1 MSSNNHTNLV
11 DAEKVFE
18 ISEINRIVKNIL
30 LSHLEKV
37 WIGGEV
43 SNFVE
48 ASSGHW
54 YFSLKDSSAQIRCT
68 MFKGYNHLSSITPK
82 NGDQIEAFGA
92 ISLYEARGDY
102 QINIEQVREKG
113 TGNLFEKFLQLK
125 DKLEKLGLFNE
136 ENKLPIP
143 AYPKNIGIIT
153 SASGAALR
161 DVLSVLNKQQNYNQ
175 IVIYPSA
182 VQGKEA
188 ADEISSAISIANAQK
203 MVDVLILCRGGGSIE
218 DLWSFNEEKV
228 VHAIA
233 QSSLP
238 IISGVGHETDFT
250 LTDFVADM
258 RAPTPTAAAS
268 VIHEKLNK
276 LDEYFEYYLSN
287 LQKNIS
293 NLLKNKNQELDFLEK
308 RMVSPK
314 DKLKRSQEFID
325 SLRKQFTTILKNQFF
340 NAEKEI
346 DILRKR
352 LLAPQEKIK
361 RAEDK
366 IKNAKKDLYFTALR
380 SINEQQSKINFI
392 DEKLNILN
400 PKNILAKGYSIVY
413 NGTDVV
419 KDSDKV
425 DLNDTL
431 DIQLH
436 SGTLLVQ
443 VKNNKKH

>member
-11 DAEKVFE
+11 DAEKVFA

-68 MFKGYNHLSSITPK
+68 MFKGYNTFSSISPK

-92 ISLYEARGDY
+92 VSLYEARGDY
-102 QINIEQVREKG
+102 QINIEQIREKG

-125 DKLEKLGLFNE
+125 DKLEKLGLFDE
-136 ENKLPIP
+136 ENKLKIP
-143 AYPKNIGIIT
+143 TFPKNIGIIT

-161 DVLSVLNKQQNYNQ
+161 DVLSILNKEQNYNQ
-175 IVIYPSA
+175 IIIYPSS

-188 ADEISSAISIANAQK
+188 ADEICSAINKANAHQI
-203 MVDVLILCRGGGSIE
+203 VDVLILCRGGGSIE

-228 VHAIA
+228 VQAIA
-233 QSSLP
+233 QSRLP

-268 VIHEKLNK
+268 VIQDRLSK
-276 LDEYFEYYLSN
+276 LDEFFEHYLST
-287 LQKNIS
+287 LQKNIT
-293 NLLKNKNQELDFLEK
+293 NLLKNKNQELDYLEK
-308 RMVSPK
+308 RIVSPK

-325 SLRKQFTTILKNQFF
+325 SLKKQFITLLRKEFLA
-340 NAEKEI
+340 AEKEI
-346 DILRKR
+346 NSLHKR

-361 RAEDK
+361 QAEEK
-366 IKNAKKDLYFTALR
+366 IKNYKKALLSNVFR
-380 SINEQQSKINFI
+380 IIKEHQSKINFI

-413 NGTDVV
+413 NKTDVV
-419 KDSDKV
+419 KDSNKV
-425 DLNDTL
+425 NLNDTL

-436 SGTLLVQ
+436 SGALLVQ

>member
-11 DAEKVFE
+11 DAEKVFA

-68 MFKGYNHLSSITPK
+68 MFKGYNTFSSISPK

-92 ISLYEARGDY
+92 VSLYEARGDY
-102 QINIEQVREKG
+102 QINIEQIREKG

-125 DKLEKLGLFNE
+125 DKLEKLGLFDE
-136 ENKLPIP
+136 ENKLNIP
-143 AYPKNIGIIT
+143 TFPKNIGIIT

-161 DVLSVLNKQQNYNQ
+161 DVLSILNKEQNYNQ
-175 IVIYPSA
+175 IIIYPSS

-188 ADEISSAISIANAQK
+188 ADEICSAINKANAHQI
-203 MVDVLILCRGGGSIE
+203 VDVLILCRGGGSIE

-228 VHAIA
+228 VQAIA
-233 QSSLP
+233 QSRLP

-268 VIHEKLNK
+268 VIQDRLSK
-276 LDEYFEYYLSN
+276 LDEFFEHYLST
-287 LQKNIS
+287 LQKNIT
-293 NLLKNKNQELDFLEK
+293 NLLKNKNQELDYLEK
-308 RMVSPK
+308 RIVSPK

-325 SLRKQFTTILKNQFF
+325 SLKKQFITLIRKEFLA
-340 NAEKEI
+340 AEKEI
-346 DILRKR
+346 NSLHKR

-361 RAEDK
+361 QAEEK
-366 IKNAKKDLYFTALR
+366 IKNYKKALLSNVFR
-380 SINEQQSKINFI
+380 IIKEHQSKINFI

-413 NGTDVV
+413 NKTDVV
-419 KDSDKV
+419 KDSNKV
-425 DLNDTL
+425 NLNDTL

-436 SGTLLVQ
+436 SGALLVQ

>member
-11 DAEKVFE
+11 DAEKVFA

-68 MFKGYNHLSSITPK
+68 MFKGYNTFSSISPK

-92 ISLYEARGDY
+92 VSLYEARGDY
-102 QINIEQVREKG
+102 QINIEQIREKG

-125 DKLEKLGLFNE
+125 DKLEKLGLFDE
-136 ENKLPIP
+136 ENKLNIP
-143 AYPKNIGIIT
+143 TFPKNIGIIT

-161 DVLSVLNKQQNYNQ
+161 DVLSILNKEQNYNQ
-175 IVIYPSA
+175 IIIYPSS

-188 ADEISSAISIANAQK
+188 ADEICSAINKANAHQI
-203 MVDVLILCRGGGSIE
+203 VDVLILCRGGGSIE

-228 VHAIA
+228 VQAIA
-233 QSSLP
+233 QSRLP

-268 VIHEKLNK
+268 VIQDRLSK
-276 LDEYFEYYLSN
+276 LDEFFEHYLST
-287 LQKNIS
+287 LQKNIT
-293 NLLKNKNQELDFLEK
+293 NLLKNKNQELDYLEK
-308 RMVSPK
+308 RIVSPK

-325 SLRKQFTTILKNQFF
+325 SLKKQFITLLRKEFLA
-340 NAEKEI
+340 AEKEI
-346 DILRKR
+346 NSLHKR

-361 RAEDK
+361 QAEEK
-366 IKNAKKDLYFTALR
+366 IKNYKKALLSNVFR
-380 SINEQQSKINFI
+380 IIKEHQSKINFI

-413 NGTDVV
+413 NKTDVV
-419 KDSDKV
+419 KDSNKV
-425 DLNDTL
+425 NLNDTL

-436 SGTLLVQ
+436 SGALLVQ

>member
-1 MSSNNHTNLV
+1 VSSNNHTNLV
-11 DAEKVFE
+11 DAEKVFA

-68 MFKGYNHLSSITPK
+68 MFKGYNTFSSISPK

-92 ISLYEARGDY
+92 VSLYEARGDY
-102 QINIEQVREKG
+102 QINIEQIREKG
-113 TGNLFEKFLQLK
+113 TGHLFEKFLQLK
-125 DKLEKLGLFNE
+125 DKLEKLGLFDE
-136 ENKLPIP
+136 ENKLNIP
-143 AYPKNIGIIT
+143 TFPKNIGIIT

-161 DVLSVLNKQQNYNQ
+161 DVLSILNKEQNYNQ
-175 IVIYPSA
+175 IIIYPSS

-188 ADEISSAISIANAQK
+188 ADEICSAINKANAHQI
-203 MVDVLILCRGGGSIE
+203 VDVLILCRGGGSIE

-228 VHAIA
+228 VQAIA
-233 QSSLP
+233 QSRLP

-268 VIHEKLNK
+268 VIQDRLSK
-276 LDEYFEYYLSN
+276 LDEFFEHYLST
-287 LQKNIS
+287 LQKNIT
-293 NLLKNKNQELDFLEK
+293 NLLKNKNQELDYLEK
-308 RMVSPK
+308 RIVSPK

-325 SLRKQFTTILKNQFF
+325 SLKKQFITLLRKEFLA
-340 NAEKEI
+340 AEKEI
-346 DILRKR
+346 NSLHKR

-361 RAEDK
+361 QAEEK
-366 IKNAKKDLYFTALR
+366 IKNYKKALLSNVFR
-380 SINEQQSKINFI
+380 IIKEHQSKINFI

-413 NGTDVV
+413 NKTDVV
-419 KDSDKV
+419 KDSNKV
-425 DLNDTL
+425 NLNDTL

-436 SGTLLVQ
+436 SGALLVQ

>member
-11 DAEKVFE
+11 DAEKVFA

-68 MFKGYNHLSSITPK
+68 MFKGYNTFSSISPK

-92 ISLYEARGDY
+92 VSLYEARGDY
-102 QINIEQVREKG
+102 QINIEQIREKG

-125 DKLEKLGLFNE
+125 DKLEKLGLFDE
-136 ENKLPIP
+136 ENKLNIP
-143 AYPKNIGIIT
+143 TFPKNIGIIT

-161 DVLSVLNKQQNYNQ
+161 DVLSILNKEQNYNQ
-175 IVIYPSA
+175 IIIYPSS

-188 ADEISSAISIANAQK
+188 ADEICSAIDKANAHQI
-203 MVDVLILCRGGGSIE
+203 VDVLILCRGGGSIE

-228 VHAIA
+228 VQAIA
-233 QSSLP
+233 QSRLP

-268 VIHEKLNK
+268 VIQDRLSK
-276 LDEYFEYYLSN
+276 LDEFFEHYLST
-287 LQKNIS
+287 LQKNIT
-293 NLLKNKNQELDFLEK
+293 NLLKNKNQELDYLEK
-308 RMVSPK
+308 RIVSPK

-325 SLRKQFTTILKNQFF
+325 SLKKQFITLLRKEFLA
-340 NAEKEI
+340 AEKEI
-346 DILRKR
+346 NSLHKR

-361 RAEDK
+361 QAEEK
-366 IKNAKKDLYFTALR
+366 IKNYKKALLSNVFR
-380 SINEQQSKINFI
+380 IIKEHQSKINFI

-413 NGTDVV
+413 NKTDVV
-419 KDSDKV
+419 KDSNKV
-425 DLNDTL
+425 NLNDTL

-436 SGTLLVQ
+436 SGALLVQ

>member
-1 MSSNNHTNLV
+1 
-11 DAEKVFE
+11 
-18 ISEINRIVKNIL
+18 
-30 LSHLEKV
+30 
-37 WIGGEV
+37 
-43 SNFVE
+43 
-48 ASSGHW
+48 
-54 YFSLKDSSAQIRCT
+54 
-68 MFKGYNHLSSITPK
+68 
-82 NGDQIEAFGA
+82 
-92 ISLYEARGDY
+92 
-102 QINIEQVREKG
+102 
-113 TGNLFEKFLQLK
+113 
-125 DKLEKLGLFNE
+125 
-136 ENKLPIP
+136 
-143 AYPKNIGIIT
+143 
-153 SASGAALR
+153 
-161 DVLSVLNKQQNYNQ
+161 
-175 IVIYPSA
+175 
-182 VQGKEA
+182 
-188 ADEISSAISIANAQK
+188 

-233 QSSLP
+233 QSKLP

-268 VIHEKLNK
+268 VILENLNK

-325 SLRKQFTTILKNQFF
+325 SLRKQFTTILKNKFF

-352 LLAPQEKIK
+352 FTSPQEKIQ
-361 RAEDK
+361 RAEER
-366 IKNAKKDLYFTALR
+366 IKNTEKDLNYTALR
-380 SINEQQSKINFI
+380 RIREQQSKINFI

-400 PKNILAKGYSIVY
+400 PRNILAKGYSIVY
-413 NGTDVV
+413 NGPDVV
-419 KDSDKV
+419 KDSNKV
-425 DLNDTL
+425 DLNDNL

>member
-11 DAEKVFE
+11 DAEKVFA

-68 MFKGYNHLSSITPK
+68 MFKGYNTFSSISPK

-92 ISLYEARGDY
+92 VSLYEARGDY
-102 QINIEQVREKG
+102 QINIEQIREKG

-125 DKLEKLGLFNE
+125 DKLEKLGLFDE
-136 ENKLPIP
+136 ENKLNIP
-143 AYPKNIGIIT
+143 TFPKNIGIIT

-161 DVLSVLNKQQNYNQ
+161 DVLSILNKEQNYNQ
-175 IVIYPSA
+175 IIIYPSS

-188 ADEISSAISIANAQK
+188 ADEICSAINKANAHQI
-203 MVDVLILCRGGGSIE
+203 VDVLILCRGGGSIE

-228 VHAIA
+228 VQAIA
-233 QSSLP
+233 QSRLP

-250 LTDFVADM
+250 LADFVADM

-268 VIHEKLNK
+268 VIQDRLSK
-276 LDEYFEYYLSN
+276 LDEFFEHYLST
-287 LQKNIS
+287 LQKNIT
-293 NLLKNKNQELDFLEK
+293 NLLKNKNQELDYLEK
-308 RMVSPK
+308 RIVSPK

-325 SLRKQFTTILKNQFF
+325 SLKKQFITLLRKEFLA
-340 NAEKEI
+340 AEKEI
-346 DILRKR
+346 NSLHKR

-361 RAEDK
+361 QAEEK
-366 IKNAKKDLYFTALR
+366 IKNYKKALLSNVFR
-380 SINEQQSKINFI
+380 IIKEQQSKINFI

-413 NGTDVV
+413 NKTDVV
-419 KDSDKV
+419 KDSNKV
-425 DLNDTL
+425 NLNDTL

-436 SGTLLVQ
+436 SGALLVQ

>member
-11 DAEKVFE
+11 DAEKVFA

-68 MFKGYNHLSSITPK
+68 MFKGYNTFSSISPK

-92 ISLYEARGDY
+92 VSLYEARGDY
-102 QINIEQVREKG
+102 QINIEQIREKG

-125 DKLEKLGLFNE
+125 DKLEKLGLFDE
-136 ENKLPIP
+136 ENKLNIP
-143 AYPKNIGIIT
+143 TFPKNIGIIT

-161 DVLSVLNKQQNYNQ
+161 DVLSILNKEQNYNQ
-175 IVIYPSA
+175 IIIYPSS

-188 ADEISSAISIANAQK
+188 ADEICSAINKANAHQI
-203 MVDVLILCRGGGSIE
+203 VDVLILCRGGGSIE

-228 VHAIA
+228 VQAIA
-233 QSSLP
+233 QSRLP

-268 VIHEKLNK
+268 VIQDRLSK
-276 LDEYFEYYLSN
+276 LDEFFEHYLST
-287 LQKNIS
+287 LQKNIT
-293 NLLKNKNQELDFLEK
+293 NLLKNKNQELDYLEK
-308 RMVSPK
+308 RIVSPK

-325 SLRKQFTTILKNQFF
+325 SLKKQFITLLRKEFLA
-340 NAEKEI
+340 AEKEI
-346 DILRKR
+346 NSLHKR

-361 RAEDK
+361 QAEER
-366 IKNAKKDLYFTALR
+366 IKNYKKALLSNVFR
-380 SINEQQSKINFI
+380 IIKEHQSKINFI

-413 NGTDVV
+413 NKTDVV
-419 KDSDKV
+419 KDSNKV
-425 DLNDTL
+425 NLNDTL

-436 SGTLLVQ
+436 SGALLVQ

>member
-11 DAEKVFE
+11 DAEKVFA

-68 MFKGYNHLSSITPK
+68 MFKGYNTLSLISPK

-92 ISLYEARGDY
+92 VSLYEARGDY
-102 QINIEQVREKG
+102 QINIEQIREKG

-125 DKLEKLGLFNE
+125 DKLEKLGLFDE
-136 ENKLPIP
+136 ENKLNIP
-143 AYPKNIGIIT
+143 TFPKNIGIIT

-161 DVLSVLNKQQNYNQ
+161 DVLSILNKEQNYNQ
-175 IVIYPSA
+175 IIIYPSS

-188 ADEISSAISIANAQK
+188 ADEICSAINKANAHQI
-203 MVDVLILCRGGGSIE
+203 VDVLILCRGGGSIE

-228 VHAIA
+228 VQAIA
-233 QSSLP
+233 QSRLP

-268 VIHEKLNK
+268 VIQDRLSK
-276 LDEYFEYYLSN
+276 LDEFFEHYLST
-287 LQKNIS
+287 LQKNIT
-293 NLLKNKNQELDFLEK
+293 NLLKNKNQELDYLEK
-308 RMVSPK
+308 RIVSPK

-325 SLRKQFTTILKNQFF
+325 SLKKQFITLLRKEFLA
-340 NAEKEI
+340 AEKEI
-346 DILRKR
+346 NSLHKR

-361 RAEDK
+361 QAEEK
-366 IKNAKKDLYFTALR
+366 IKNYKKALLSNVFR
-380 SINEQQSKINFI
+380 IIKEHQSKINFI

-413 NGTDVV
+413 NKTDVV
-419 KDSDKV
+419 KDSNKV
-425 DLNDTL
+425 NLNDTL

-436 SGTLLVQ
+436 SGALLVQ

>member
-11 DAEKVFE
+11 DVEKVFE

-346 DILRKR
+346 NVLRKR
-352 LLAPQEKIK
+352 LLVPQEKIK
-361 RAEDK
+361 RAEDR
-366 IKNAKKDLYFTALR
+366 IKNAKKNLHFTALR

-425 DLNDTL
+425 DLNDIL

>member
-11 DAEKVFE
+11 DAEKVFA

-68 MFKGYNHLSSITPK
+68 MFKGYNTFSSISPK

-92 ISLYEARGDY
+92 VSLYEARGDY
-102 QINIEQVREKG
+102 QINIEQIREKG

-125 DKLEKLGLFNE
+125 DKLEKLGLFDE
-136 ENKLPIP
+136 ENKLNIP
-143 AYPKNIGIIT
+143 TFPKNIGIIT

-161 DVLSVLNKQQNYNQ
+161 DVLSILNKEQNYNQ
-175 IVIYPSA
+175 IIIYPSS

-188 ADEISSAISIANAQK
+188 ADEICSAINKANAHQI
-203 MVDVLILCRGGGSIE
+203 VDVLILCRGGGSIE

-228 VHAIA
+228 VQAIA
-233 QSSLP
+233 QSRLP

-258 RAPTPTAAAS
+258 RAPTPSAAAS
-268 VIHEKLNK
+268 VIQDRLSK
-276 LDEYFEYYLSN
+276 LDEFFEHYLST
-287 LQKNIS
+287 LQKNIT
-293 NLLKNKNQELDFLEK
+293 NLLKNKNQELDYLEK
-308 RMVSPK
+308 RIVSPK

-325 SLRKQFTTILKNQFF
+325 SLKKQFITLLRKEFLA
-340 NAEKEI
+340 AEKEI
-346 DILRKR
+346 NSLHKR

-361 RAEDK
+361 QAEEK
-366 IKNAKKDLYFTALR
+366 IKNYKKALLSNVFR
-380 SINEQQSKINFI
+380 IIKEHKSKINFI

-413 NGTDVV
+413 NKTDVV
-419 KDSDKV
+419 KDSNKV
-425 DLNDTL
+425 NLNDTL

-436 SGTLLVQ
+436 SGALLVQ

>member
-1 MSSNNHTNLV
+1 MSSNNHRNLV

-175 IVIYPSA
+175 IVIYPSS

-188 ADEISSAISIANAQK
+188 ADEICSAISIANAQK

-233 QSSLP
+233 QSTLP

-268 VIHEKLNK
+268 VIHENLNK

-314 DKLKRSQEFID
+314 DKLIRSQEFID

-346 DILRKR
+346 NVLRKR

-361 RAEDK
+361 RAEDR
-366 IKNAKKDLYFTALR
+366 IKNAKKDLYLTALR
-380 SINEQQSKINFI
+380 SINAEQSKINFI

-400 PKNILAKGYSIVY
+400 PRNILAKGYSIVY
-413 NGTDVV
+413 NGPEVV
-419 KDSDKV
+419 KDSNKV
-425 DLNDTL
+425 DLNDNL

>member
-1 MSSNNHTNLV
+1 VSSNNHTNLV
-11 DAEKVFE
+11 DAEKVFA

-68 MFKGYNHLSSITPK
+68 MFKGYNTFSSISPK

-92 ISLYEARGDY
+92 VSLYEARGDY
-102 QINIEQVREKG
+102 QINIEQIREKG

-125 DKLEKLGLFNE
+125 DKLEKLGLFDE
-136 ENKLPIP
+136 ENKLNIP
-143 AYPKNIGIIT
+143 TFPKNIGIIT

-161 DVLSVLNKQQNYNQ
+161 DVLSILNKEQNYNQ
-175 IVIYPSA
+175 IIIYPSS

-188 ADEISSAISIANAQK
+188 ADEICSAINKANAHQI
-203 MVDVLILCRGGGSIE
+203 VDVLILCRGGGSIE

-228 VHAIA
+228 VQAIA
-233 QSSLP
+233 QSRLP

-268 VIHEKLNK
+268 VIQDRLSK
-276 LDEYFEYYLSN
+276 LDEFFEHYLST
-287 LQKNIS
+287 LQKNIT
-293 NLLKNKNQELDFLEK
+293 NLLKNKNQELDYLEK
-308 RMVSPK
+308 RIVSPK

-325 SLRKQFTTILKNQFF
+325 SLKKQFITLLRKEFLA
-340 NAEKEI
+340 AEKEI
-346 DILRKR
+346 NSLHKR

-361 RAEDK
+361 QAEEK
-366 IKNAKKDLYFTALR
+366 IKNYKKALLSNVFR
-380 SINEQQSKINFI
+380 IIKEHQSKINFI

-413 NGTDVV
+413 NKSDVV
-419 KDSDKV
+419 KDSNKV
-425 DLNDTL
+425 NLNDTL

-436 SGTLLVQ
+436 SGALLVQ

>member
-11 DAEKVFE
+11 DAEKVFA

-68 MFKGYNHLSSITPK
+68 MFKGYNTLSLISPK

-92 ISLYEARGDY
+92 VSLYEARGDY
-102 QINIEQVREKG
+102 QINIEQIREKG

-125 DKLEKLGLFNE
+125 DKLEKLGLFDE
-136 ENKLPIP
+136 ENKLNIP
-143 AYPKNIGIIT
+143 TFPKNIGIIT

-161 DVLSVLNKQQNYNQ
+161 DVLSILNKEQNYNQ
-175 IVIYPSA
+175 IIIYPSS

-188 ADEISSAISIANAQK
+188 ADEICSAINKANAHQI
-203 MVDVLILCRGGGSIE
+203 VDVLILCRGGGSIE

-228 VHAIA
+228 VQAIA
-233 QSSLP
+233 QSRLP

-268 VIHEKLNK
+268 VIQDRLSK
-276 LDEYFEYYLSN
+276 LDEFFEHYLST
-287 LQKNIS
+287 LQKNIT
-293 NLLKNKNQELDFLEK
+293 NLLKNKNQELDYLEK
-308 RMVSPK
+308 RIVSPK

-325 SLRKQFTTILKNQFF
+325 SLKKQFITLLRKEFLA
-340 NAEKEI
+340 AEKEI
-346 DILRKR
+346 NSLHKR

-361 RAEDK
+361 QAEEK
-366 IKNAKKDLYFTALR
+366 IKNYKKALLSNVFR
-380 SINEQQSKINFI
+380 IIKEHQSKINFI

-413 NGTDVV
+413 NKNDVV
-419 KDSDKV
+419 KDSNKV
-425 DLNDTL
+425 NLNDTL

-436 SGTLLVQ
+436 SGALLVQ

>member
-11 DAEKVFE
+11 DAEKVFA

-68 MFKGYNHLSSITPK
+68 MFKGYNTFSSISPK

-92 ISLYEARGDY
+92 VSLYEARGDY
-102 QINIEQVREKG
+102 QINIEQIREKG

-125 DKLEKLGLFNE
+125 NKLEKLGLFDE
-136 ENKLPIP
+136 ENKLKIP
-143 AYPKNIGIIT
+143 TFPKNIGIIT

-161 DVLSVLNKQQNYNQ
+161 DVLSILNKEQNYNQ
-175 IVIYPSA
+175 IIIYPSS

-188 ADEISSAISIANAQK
+188 ADEICSAINKANAHQI
-203 MVDVLILCRGGGSIE
+203 VDVLILCRGGGSIE

-228 VHAIA
+228 VQAIA
-233 QSSLP
+233 QSRLP

-268 VIHEKLNK
+268 VIQDRLSK
-276 LDEYFEYYLSN
+276 LDEFFEHYLST
-287 LQKNIS
+287 LQKNIT
-293 NLLKNKNQELDFLEK
+293 NLLKNKNQELDYLEK
-308 RMVSPK
+308 RIVSPK

-325 SLRKQFTTILKNQFF
+325 SLKKQFITLLRKEFLA
-340 NAEKEI
+340 AEKEI
-346 DILRKR
+346 NSLHKR

-361 RAEDK
+361 QAEEK
-366 IKNAKKDLYFTALR
+366 IKNYKKALLSNVFR
-380 SINEQQSKINFI
+380 IIKEHQSKINFI

-413 NGTDVV
+413 NKSDVV
-419 KDSDKV
+419 KDSNKV
-425 DLNDTL
+425 NLNDTL

-436 SGTLLVQ
+436 SGALLVQ

>member
-11 DAEKVFE
+11 DAEKVFA

-68 MFKGYNHLSSITPK
+68 MFKGYNTFSSISPK

-92 ISLYEARGDY
+92 VSLYEARGDY
-102 QINIEQVREKG
+102 QINIEQIREKG

-136 ENKLPIP
+136 ENKLNIP
-143 AYPKNIGIIT
+143 TFPKNIGIIT

-161 DVLSVLNKQQNYNQ
+161 DVLSILNKEQNYNQ
-175 IVIYPSA
+175 IIIYPSS

-188 ADEISSAISIANAQK
+188 ADEICSAINKANAHQI
-203 MVDVLILCRGGGSIE
+203 VDVLILCRGGGSIE

-228 VHAIA
+228 VQAIA
-233 QSSLP
+233 QSRLP

-250 LTDFVADM
+250 LTDFVSDM

-268 VIHEKLNK
+268 VIQDRLSK
-276 LDEYFEYYLSN
+276 LDEFFEHYLST
-287 LQKNIS
+287 LQKNIT
-293 NLLKNKNQELDFLEK
+293 NLLKNKNQELDYLEK
-308 RMVSPK
+308 RIVSPK

-325 SLRKQFTTILKNQFF
+325 SLKKQFITLLRKEFLAAQ
-340 NAEKEI
+340 KEI
-346 DILRKR
+346 NSLHKR

-361 RAEDK
+361 LAEEK
-366 IKNAKKDLYFTALR
+366 IKNYKKALLSNVFR
-380 SINEQQSKINFI
+380 IIKEHQSKINFI

-413 NGTDVV
+413 NKTDVV
-419 KDSDKV
+419 KDSNKV
-425 DLNDTL
+425 NLNDTL

-436 SGTLLVQ
+436 SGALLVQ

>member
-11 DAEKVFE
+11 YAEKVFE

-175 IVIYPSA
+175 IVIYPSS

-188 ADEISSAISIANAQK
+188 ADEICSAISIANAQK

-268 VIHEKLNK
+268 VIHENLNK

-361 RAEDK
+361 RAEDR
-366 IKNAKKDLYFTALR
+366 IKNAKKNLHFTALR

-425 DLNDTL
+425 DLNDIL

>member
-1 MSSNNHTNLV
+1 VSSNNHTNLV
-11 DAEKVFE
+11 DAEKVFA

-68 MFKGYNHLSSITPK
+68 MFKGYNSFSSISPK

-92 ISLYEARGDY
+92 VSLYEARGDY
-102 QINIEQVREKG
+102 QINIEQIREKG

-125 DKLEKLGLFNE
+125 DKLEKLGLFDE
-136 ENKLPIP
+136 ENKLKIP
-143 AYPKNIGIIT
+143 TFPKNIGIIT

-161 DVLSVLNKQQNYNQ
+161 DVLSILNKEQNYNQ
-175 IVIYPSA
+175 IIIYPSS

-188 ADEISSAISIANAQK
+188 ADEICSAINKVNTHQI
-203 MVDVLILCRGGGSIE
+203 VDVLILCRGGGSIE

-228 VHAIA
+228 VQAIA
-233 QSSLP
+233 QSRLP

-268 VIHEKLNK
+268 VIQDRLSK
-276 LDEYFEYYLSN
+276 LDEFFEHYLST
-287 LQKNIS
+287 LQKNIT
-293 NLLKNKNQELDFLEK
+293 NLLKNKNQELDYLEK
-308 RMVSPK
+308 RIVSPK

-325 SLRKQFTTILKNQFF
+325 SLKKQFITLLRKKFLA
-340 NAEKEI
+340 AEKEI
-346 DILRKR
+346 NSLHKR

-361 RAEDK
+361 QAEEK
-366 IKNAKKDLYFTALR
+366 IKNYKKALLSNVFR
-380 SINEQQSKINFI
+380 IIKEHQSKINFI

-413 NGTDVV
+413 NKNDVV
-419 KDSDKV
+419 KDSNKV
-425 DLNDTL
+425 NLNDTL

-436 SGTLLVQ
+436 SGALLVQ

>member
-113 TGNLFEKFLQLK
+113 TGNLFEKFVQLK

-161 DVLSVLNKQQNYNQ
+161 DVLSVLNKEQKYNQ

-188 ADEISSAISIANAQK
+188 ADEISSAISIANEQK

-233 QSSLP
+233 QSKLP

-314 DKLKRSQEFID
+314 DKLKRSHEFID

-346 DILRKR
+346 DVLRKR

-413 NGTDVV
+413 NGSDVV
-419 KDSDKV
+419 KESNKV
-425 DLNDTL
+425 NLNDTL

>member
-1 MSSNNHTNLV
+1 MI

-68 MFKGYNHLSSITPK
+68 MFKGYNTFSSISPK

-92 ISLYEARGDY
+92 VSLYEARGDY
-102 QINIEQVREKG
+102 QINIEQIREKG

-125 DKLEKLGLFNE
+125 DKLEKLGLFDE
-136 ENKLPIP
+136 ENKLNIP
-143 AYPKNIGIIT
+143 TFPKNIGIIT

-161 DVLSVLNKQQNYNQ
+161 DVLSILNKEQNYNQ
-175 IVIYPSA
+175 IIIYPSS

-188 ADEISSAISIANAQK
+188 ADEICSAINKANAHQI
-203 MVDVLILCRGGGSIE
+203 VDVLILCRGGGSIE

-228 VHAIA
+228 VQAIA
-233 QSSLP
+233 QSRLP

-268 VIHEKLNK
+268 VIQDRLSK
-276 LDEYFEYYLSN
+276 LDEFFEHYLST
-287 LQKNIS
+287 LQKNIT
-293 NLLKNKNQELDFLEK
+293 NLLKNKNQELDYLEK
-308 RMVSPK
+308 RIVSPK

-325 SLRKQFTTILKNQFF
+325 SLKKQFITLLRKEFLA
-340 NAEKEI
+340 AEKEI
-346 DILRKR
+346 NSLHKR

-361 RAEDK
+361 QAEEK
-366 IKNAKKDLYFTALR
+366 IKNYKKALLSNVFR
-380 SINEQQSKINFI
+380 IIKEHQSKINFI

-413 NGTDVV
+413 NKTDVV
-419 KDSDKV
+419 KDSNKV
-425 DLNDTL
+425 NLNDTL

-436 SGTLLVQ
+436 SGALLVQ

>member
-11 DAEKVFE
+11 DAEKVFA

-68 MFKGYNHLSSITPK
+68 MFKGYNTFSSISPK

-92 ISLYEARGDY
+92 VSLYEARGDY
-102 QINIEQVREKG
+102 QINIEQIREKG

-125 DKLEKLGLFNE
+125 DKLEKLGLFDE
-136 ENKLPIP
+136 ENKLNIP
-143 AYPKNIGIIT
+143 TFPKNIGIIT

-161 DVLSVLNKQQNYNQ
+161 DVLSILNKEQNYNQ
-175 IVIYPSA
+175 IIIYPSS

-188 ADEISSAISIANAQK
+188 ADEICSAINKANAHQI
-203 MVDVLILCRGGGSIE
+203 VDVLILCRGGGSIE

-228 VHAIA
+228 VQAIA
-233 QSSLP
+233 QSRLP

-268 VIHEKLNK
+268 VIQDRLSK
-276 LDEYFEYYLSN
+276 LDEFFEHYLST
-287 LQKNIS
+287 LQKNIT
-293 NLLKNKNQELDFLEK
+293 NLLKNKNQELDYLEK
-308 RMVSPK
+308 RIVSPK

-325 SLRKQFTTILKNQFF
+325 SLKKQFITLLRKEFLA
-340 NAEKEI
+340 AEKEI
-346 DILRKR
+346 NSLHKR

-361 RAEDK
+361 QAEEK
-366 IKNAKKDLYFTALR
+366 IKNYKKALLSNVFR
-380 SINEQQSKINFI
+380 IIKEHQSKINFI

-413 NGTDVV
+413 NKSDVV
-419 KDSDKV
+419 KDSNKV
-425 DLNDTL
+425 NLNDTL

-436 SGTLLVQ
+436 SGALLVQ

>member
-1 MSSNNHTNLV
+1 MI

-113 TGNLFEKFLQLK
+113 TGNLFEKFVQLK

-218 DLWSFNEEKV
+218 DLWSIGNSDSSEKELIQRFMDGV
-228 VHAIA
+228 NKFIPTLVSWNGSGFDLPVINYRALAHQINGGVYMDQGDNNHDFKYNNFISRYHSRHTDVMDFLALYGGRANASLNDIAKLCGFPGKLDMDGGDVYQNFQDGKIEAIRNYC
-233 QSSLP
+233 
-238 IISGVGHETDFT
+238 ETD
-250 LTDFVADM
+250 V
-258 RAPTPTAAAS
+258 
-268 VIHEKLNK
+268 LNT
-276 LDEYFEYYLSN
+276 YL
-287 LQKNIS
+287 
-293 NLLKNKNQELDFLEK
+293 
-308 RMVSPK
+308 VY
-314 DKLKRSQEFID
+314 
-325 SLRKQFTTILKNQFF
+325 LRLIYLKNQITDEEYD
-340 NAEKEI
+340 AE
-346 DILRKR
+346 ILKVKSKLSSSS
-352 LLAPQEKIK
+352 LLHWNEFLTAWEK
-361 RAEDK
+361 
-366 IKNAKKDLYFTALR
+366 Y
-380 SINEQQSKINFI
+380 EQ
-392 DEKLNILN
+392 
-400 PKNILAKGYSIVY
+400 
-413 NGTDVV
+413 
-419 KDSDKV
+419 
-425 DLNDTL
+425 
-431 DIQLH
+431 
-436 SGTLLVQ
+436 
-443 VKNNKKH
+443 

>member
-1 MSSNNHTNLV
+1 VSSNNHTNLV
-11 DAEKVFE
+11 DAEKVFA

-68 MFKGYNHLSSITPK
+68 MFKGYNTFSSISPK

-92 ISLYEARGDY
+92 VSLYEARGDY
-102 QINIEQVREKG
+102 QINIEQIREKG

-125 DKLEKLGLFNE
+125 DKLEKLGLFDE
-136 ENKLPIP
+136 ENKLKIP
-143 AYPKNIGIIT
+143 TFPKNIGIIT

-161 DVLSVLNKQQNYNQ
+161 DVLSILNKEQNYNQ
-175 IVIYPSA
+175 IIIYPSS

-188 ADEISSAISIANAQK
+188 ADEICSAINKANAHQI
-203 MVDVLILCRGGGSIE
+203 VDVLILCRGGGSIE

-228 VHAIA
+228 VQAIA
-233 QSSLP
+233 QSRLP

-258 RAPTPTAAAS
+258 RAPTPSAAAS
-268 VIHEKLNK
+268 VIQDRLSK
-276 LDEYFEYYLSN
+276 LDEFFEHYLST
-287 LQKNIS
+287 LQKNIT
-293 NLLKNKNQELDFLEK
+293 NLLKNKNQELDYLEK
-308 RMVSPK
+308 RIVSPK

-325 SLRKQFTTILKNQFF
+325 SLKKQFITLLRKEFLA
-340 NAEKEI
+340 AEKEI
-346 DILRKR
+346 NSLHKR

-361 RAEDK
+361 QAEER
-366 IKNAKKDLYFTALR
+366 IKNYKKALLSNVFR
-380 SINEQQSKINFI
+380 IIKEYQSKINFI

-413 NGTDVV
+413 NKTDVV
-419 KDSDKV
+419 KDSNKV
-425 DLNDTL
+425 NLNDTL

-436 SGTLLVQ
+436 SGALLVQ

>member
-1 MSSNNHTNLV
+1 MIICISVFYDKPFNNKKIVSSNNHTNLV
-11 DAEKVFE
+11 DAEKVFA

-68 MFKGYNHLSSITPK
+68 MFKGYNTFSSISPK

-92 ISLYEARGDY
+92 VSLYEARGDY
-102 QINIEQVREKG
+102 QINIEQIREKG

-125 DKLEKLGLFNE
+125 DKLEKLGLFDE
-136 ENKLPIP
+136 ENKLNIP
-143 AYPKNIGIIT
+143 TFPKNIGIIT

-161 DVLSVLNKQQNYNQ
+161 DVLSILNK
-175 IVIYPSA
+175 
-182 VQGKEA
+182 
-188 ADEISSAISIANAQK
+188 EICSAINKANAHQI
-203 MVDVLILCRGGGSIE
+203 VDVLILCRGGGSIE

-228 VHAIA
+228 VQAIA
-233 QSSLP
+233 QSRLP

-268 VIHEKLNK
+268 VIQDRLSK
-276 LDEYFEYYLSN
+276 LDEFFEHYLST
-287 LQKNIS
+287 LQKNIT
-293 NLLKNKNQELDFLEK
+293 NLLKNKNQELDYLEK
-308 RMVSPK
+308 RIVSPK

-325 SLRKQFTTILKNQFF
+325 SLKKQFITLLRKEFLA
-340 NAEKEI
+340 AEKEI
-346 DILRKR
+346 NSLHKR

-361 RAEDK
+361 QAEEK
-366 IKNAKKDLYFTALR
+366 IKNYKKALLSNVFR
-380 SINEQQSKINFI
+380 IIKEHQSKINFI

-413 NGTDVV
+413 NKTDVV
-419 KDSDKV
+419 KDSNKV
-425 DLNDTL
+425 NLNDTL

-436 SGTLLVQ
+436 SGALLVQ

>member
-11 DAEKVFE
+11 DAEKVFA

-68 MFKGYNHLSSITPK
+68 MFKGYNTFSSISPK

-92 ISLYEARGDY
+92 VSLYEARGDY
-102 QINIEQVREKG
+102 QINIEQIREKG

-125 DKLEKLGLFNE
+125 DKLEKLGLFDE
-136 ENKLPIP
+136 ENKLKIP
-143 AYPKNIGIIT
+143 TFPKNIGIIT

-161 DVLSVLNKQQNYNQ
+161 DVLSILNKEQNYNQ
-175 IVIYPSA
+175 IIIYPSS

-188 ADEISSAISIANAQK
+188 ADEICSAINKANAHQI
-203 MVDVLILCRGGGSIE
+203 VDVLILCRGGGSIE

-228 VHAIA
+228 VQAIA
-233 QSSLP
+233 QSRLP

-268 VIHEKLNK
+268 VIQDRLSK
-276 LDEYFEYYLSN
+276 LDEFFEHYLST
-287 LQKNIS
+287 LQKNIT
-293 NLLKNKNQELDFLEK
+293 NLLKNKNQELDYLEK
-308 RMVSPK
+308 RIVSPK

-325 SLRKQFTTILKNQFF
+325 SLKKQFITLLRKEFLA
-340 NAEKEI
+340 AEKEI
-346 DILRKR
+346 NSLHKR

-361 RAEDK
+361 QADEK
-366 IKNAKKDLYFTALR
+366 IKNYKKALLSNVFR
-380 SINEQQSKINFI
+380 IIKEHQSKINFI

-413 NGTDVV
+413 NKTDVV
-419 KDSDKV
+419 KDSNKV
-425 DLNDTL
+425 NLNDTL

-436 SGTLLVQ
+436 SGALLVQ

>member
-1 MSSNNHTNLV
+1 MI

-68 MFKGYNHLSSITPK
+68 MFKGYNTFSSISPK

-92 ISLYEARGDY
+92 VSLYEARGDY
-102 QINIEQVREKG
+102 QINIEQIREKG

-125 DKLEKLGLFNE
+125 DKLEKLGLFDE
-136 ENKLPIP
+136 ENKLNIP
-143 AYPKNIGIIT
+143 TFPKNIGIIT

-161 DVLSVLNKQQNYNQ
+161 DVLSIFNKEQNYNQ
-175 IVIYPSA
+175 IIIYPSS

-188 ADEISSAISIANAQK
+188 AEEICSAINKANAHQI
-203 MVDVLILCRGGGSIE
+203 VDVLILCRGGGSIE

-228 VHAIA
+228 VQAIA
-233 QSSLP
+233 QSRLP

-268 VIHEKLNK
+268 VIQDRLSK
-276 LDEYFEYYLSN
+276 LDEFFEHYLST
-287 LQKNIS
+287 LQKNIT
-293 NLLKNKNQELDFLEK
+293 NLLKNKNQELDYLEK
-308 RMVSPK
+308 RIVSPK

-325 SLRKQFTTILKNQFF
+325 SLKKQFITLLRKEFLA
-340 NAEKEI
+340 AEKEI
-346 DILRKR
+346 NSLHKR

-361 RAEDK
+361 QAEEK
-366 IKNAKKDLYFTALR
+366 IKNYKKALLSNVFR
-380 SINEQQSKINFI
+380 IIKEHQSKINFI

-413 NGTDVV
+413 NKTDVV
-419 KDSDKV
+419 KDSNKV
-425 DLNDTL
+425 NLNDTL

-436 SGTLLVQ
+436 SGALLVQ

>member
-1 MSSNNHTNLV
+1 MV

-175 IVIYPSA
+175 IVIYPSS

-188 ADEISSAISIANAQK
+188 ADEICSAISIANTQK

-233 QSSLP
+233 QSTLP

-268 VIHEKLNK
+268 VIHESLNK

-346 DILRKR
+346 NVLRKR

-361 RAEDK
+361 QAEDR
-366 IKNAKKDLYFTALR
+366 IKNAKKDLYLTALR
-380 SINEQQSKINFI
+380 SINEEQSKINFI

-400 PKNILAKGYSIVY
+400 PRNILAKGYSIVY
-413 NGTDVV
+413 NGFDVV
-419 KDSDKV
+419 KDSNKV

>member
-11 DAEKVFE
+11 DAEKVFA

-68 MFKGYNHLSSITPK
+68 MFKGYNTFSSISPK

-92 ISLYEARGDY
+92 VSLYEARGDY
-102 QINIEQVREKG
+102 QINIEQIREKG

-125 DKLEKLGLFNE
+125 DKLEKLGLFDE
-136 ENKLPIP
+136 ENKLNIP
-143 AYPKNIGIIT
+143 TFPKNIGIIT

-161 DVLSVLNKQQNYNQ
+161 DVLSILNKEQNYNQ
-175 IVIYPSA
+175 IIIYPSS

-188 ADEISSAISIANAQK
+188 ADEICSAINKANAHQI
-203 MVDVLILCRGGGSIE
+203 VDVLILCRGGGSIE

-228 VHAIA
+228 VQAIA
-233 QSSLP
+233 QSRLP

-268 VIHEKLNK
+268 VIQDRLSK
-276 LDEYFEYYLSN
+276 LDEFFEHYLST
-287 LQKNIS
+287 LQKNIT
-293 NLLKNKNQELDFLEK
+293 NLLKNKNQELDYLEK
-308 RMVSPK
+308 RIVSPK

-325 SLRKQFTTILKNQFF
+325 SLKKQFITLLRKEFLA
-340 NAEKEI
+340 AEKEI
-346 DILRKR
+346 NSFHKR

-361 RAEDK
+361 QAEEK
-366 IKNAKKDLYFTALR
+366 IKNYKKALLSNVFR
-380 SINEQQSKINFI
+380 IIKEHQSKINFI

-413 NGTDVV
+413 NKTDVV
-419 KDSDKV
+419 KDSNKV
-425 DLNDTL
+425 NLNDTL

-436 SGTLLVQ
+436 SGALLVQ

>member
-11 DAEKVFE
+11 DAEKVFA

-68 MFKGYNHLSSITPK
+68 MFKGYNTFSSISPK

-92 ISLYEARGDY
+92 VSLYEARGDY
-102 QINIEQVREKG
+102 QINIEQIREKG

-125 DKLEKLGLFNE
+125 DKLEKLGLFDE
-136 ENKLPIP
+136 ENKLNIP
-143 AYPKNIGIIT
+143 TFPKNIGIIT

-161 DVLSVLNKQQNYNQ
+161 DVLSILNKEQNYNQ
-175 IVIYPSA
+175 IIIYPSS

-188 ADEISSAISIANAQK
+188 ADEICSAINKANAHQI
-203 MVDVLILCRGGGSIE
+203 VDVLILCRGGGSIE

-228 VHAIA
+228 VQAIA
-233 QSSLP
+233 QSRLP

-268 VIHEKLNK
+268 VIQDRLSK
-276 LDEYFEYYLSN
+276 LDEFFEHYLST
-287 LQKNIS
+287 LQKNIT
-293 NLLKNKNQELDFLEK
+293 NLLKNKNQELDYLEK
-308 RMVSPK
+308 RIVSPK

-325 SLRKQFTTILKNQFF
+325 SLRKQFITLLRKEFLA
-340 NAEKEI
+340 AEKEI
-346 DILRKR
+346 NSLHKR

-361 RAEDK
+361 QAEEK
-366 IKNAKKDLYFTALR
+366 IKNYKKALLSNVFR
-380 SINEQQSKINFI
+380 IIKEHQSKINFI

-413 NGTDVV
+413 NKNDVV
-419 KDSDKV
+419 KDSNKV
-425 DLNDTL
+425 NLNDTL

-436 SGTLLVQ
+436 SGALLVQ

>member
-1 MSSNNHTNLV
+1 VSSNNHTNLV
-11 DAEKVFE
+11 DAEKVFA

-68 MFKGYNHLSSITPK
+68 MFKGYNTFSSISPK

-92 ISLYEARGDY
+92 VSLYEARGDY
-102 QINIEQVREKG
+102 QINIEQIREKG

-125 DKLEKLGLFNE
+125 DKLEKLGLFDE
-136 ENKLPIP
+136 ENKLNIP
-143 AYPKNIGIIT
+143 TFPKNIGIIT

-161 DVLSVLNKQQNYNQ
+161 DVLSILNKEQNYNQ
-175 IVIYPSA
+175 IIIYPSS

-188 ADEISSAISIANAQK
+188 ADEICSAINKANAHQI
-203 MVDVLILCRGGGSIE
+203 VDVLILCRGGGSIE

-228 VHAIA
+228 VQAIA
-233 QSSLP
+233 QSRLP

-268 VIHEKLNK
+268 VIQDRLSK
-276 LDEYFEYYLSN
+276 LDEFFEHYLST
-287 LQKNIS
+287 LQKNIT
-293 NLLKNKNQELDFLEK
+293 NLLKNKNQELDYLEK
-308 RMVSPK
+308 RIVSPK

-325 SLRKQFTTILKNQFF
+325 SLKKQFITLLRKEFLA
-340 NAEKEI
+340 AEKEI
-346 DILRKR
+346 NSLHKR

-361 RAEDK
+361 QAEEK
-366 IKNAKKDLYFTALR
+366 IKNYKKALLSNVFR
-380 SINEQQSKINFI
+380 IIKEHQSKINFI

-413 NGTDVV
+413 NKSDVV
-419 KDSDKV
+419 KDSNKV
-425 DLNDTL
+425 NLNDTL
-431 DIQLH
+431 NIQLH
-436 SGTLLVQ
+436 SGALLVQ

>member
-11 DAEKVFE
+11 DAEKVFA

-68 MFKGYNHLSSITPK
+68 MFKGYNTFSSISPK

-92 ISLYEARGDY
+92 VSLYEARGDY
-102 QINIEQVREKG
+102 QINIEQIREKG

-125 DKLEKLGLFNE
+125 NKLEKLGLFDE
-136 ENKLPIP
+136 ENKLNIP
-143 AYPKNIGIIT
+143 TFPKNIGIIT

-161 DVLSVLNKQQNYNQ
+161 DVLSILNKEQNYNQ
-175 IVIYPSA
+175 IIIYPSS

-188 ADEISSAISIANAQK
+188 ADEICSAINKANAHQI
-203 MVDVLILCRGGGSIE
+203 VDVLILCRGGGSIE

-228 VHAIA
+228 VQAIA
-233 QSSLP
+233 QSRLP

-268 VIHEKLNK
+268 VIQDRLSK
-276 LDEYFEYYLSN
+276 LDEFFEHYLSM
-287 LQKNIS
+287 LQKNIT
-293 NLLKNKNQELDFLEK
+293 NLLKNKNQELDYLEK
-308 RMVSPK
+308 RIVSPK

-325 SLRKQFTTILKNQFF
+325 SLKKQFITLLRKEFLA
-340 NAEKEI
+340 AEKEI
-346 DILRKR
+346 NSLHKR

-361 RAEDK
+361 QAEEK
-366 IKNAKKDLYFTALR
+366 IKNYKKALLSNVFR
-380 SINEQQSKINFI
+380 IIKEHQSKINFI

-413 NGTDVV
+413 NKTDVV
-419 KDSDKV
+419 KDSNKV
-425 DLNDTL
+425 NLNDTL

-436 SGTLLVQ
+436 SGALLVQ

>member
-1 MSSNNHTNLV
+1 VSSNNHTNLV
-11 DAEKVFE
+11 DAEKVFA

-68 MFKGYNHLSSITPK
+68 MFKGYNTFSSISPK

-92 ISLYEARGDY
+92 VSLYEARGDY
-102 QINIEQVREKG
+102 QINIEQIREKG

-125 DKLEKLGLFNE
+125 DKLEKLGLFDE
-136 ENKLPIP
+136 ENKLNIP
-143 AYPKNIGIIT
+143 TFPKNIGIIT

-161 DVLSVLNKQQNYNQ
+161 DVLSILNKEQNYNQ
-175 IVIYPSA
+175 IIIYPSS

-188 ADEISSAISIANAQK
+188 ADEICNAINKANAHQI
-203 MVDVLILCRGGGSIE
+203 VDVLILCRGGGSIE

-228 VHAIA
+228 VQAIA
-233 QSSLP
+233 QSRLP

-268 VIHEKLNK
+268 VIQDRLSK
-276 LDEYFEYYLSN
+276 LDEFFEHYLST
-287 LQKNIS
+287 LQKNIT
-293 NLLKNKNQELDFLEK
+293 NLLKNKNQELDYLEK
-308 RMVSPK
+308 RIVSPK

-325 SLRKQFTTILKNQFF
+325 SLKKQFITLLRKEFLA
-340 NAEKEI
+340 AEKEI
-346 DILRKR
+346 NSLHKR

-361 RAEDK
+361 QAEEK
-366 IKNAKKDLYFTALR
+366 IKNYKKALLSNVFR
-380 SINEQQSKINFI
+380 IIKEHQSKINFI

-413 NGTDVV
+413 NKTDVV
-419 KDSDKV
+419 KDSNKV
-425 DLNDTL
+425 NLNDTL

-436 SGTLLVQ
+436 SGALLVQ

>member
-11 DAEKVFE
+11 DAEKVFA

-68 MFKGYNHLSSITPK
+68 MFKGYNTFSSISPK

-92 ISLYEARGDY
+92 VSLYEARGDY
-102 QINIEQVREKG
+102 QINIEQIREKG

-125 DKLEKLGLFNE
+125 DKLEKLGLFDE
-136 ENKLPIP
+136 ENKLNIP
-143 AYPKNIGIIT
+143 TFPKNIGIIT

-161 DVLSVLNKQQNYNQ
+161 DVLSILNKEQNYNQ
-175 IVIYPSA
+175 IIIYPSS

-188 ADEISSAISIANAQK
+188 ADEICSAINKANAHQI
-203 MVDVLILCRGGGSIE
+203 VDVLILCRGGGSIE

-228 VHAIA
+228 VQAIA
-233 QSSLP
+233 QSRLP

-268 VIHEKLNK
+268 VIQDRLSK
-276 LDEYFEYYLSN
+276 LDEFFEHYLST
-287 LQKNIS
+287 LQKNIN
-293 NLLKNKNQELDFLEK
+293 NLLKNKNQELDYLEK
-308 RMVSPK
+308 RIVSPK

-325 SLRKQFTTILKNQFF
+325 SLKKQFITLLRKEFLA
-340 NAEKEI
+340 AEKEI
-346 DILRKR
+346 NSLHKR

-361 RAEDK
+361 QAEEK
-366 IKNAKKDLYFTALR
+366 IKNYKKALLSNVFR
-380 SINEQQSKINFI
+380 IIKEHQSKINFI

-413 NGTDVV
+413 NKTDVV
-419 KDSDKV
+419 KDSNKV
-425 DLNDTL
+425 NLNDTL

-436 SGTLLVQ
+436 SGALLVQ

>member
-43 SNFVE
+43 SNFIE

-68 MFKGYNHLSSITPK
+68 MFKGYNHLSSIRPK

-413 NGTDVV
+413 NGSDVV
-419 KDSDKV
+419 KDSNKV

>member
-11 DAEKVFE
+11 DAEKVFA

-68 MFKGYNHLSSITPK
+68 MFKGYNTFSSISPK

-92 ISLYEARGDY
+92 VSLYEARGDY
-102 QINIEQVREKG
+102 QINIEQIREKG

-125 DKLEKLGLFNE
+125 NKLEKLGLFDE
-136 ENKLPIP
+136 ENKLNIP
-143 AYPKNIGIIT
+143 TFPKNIGIIT

-161 DVLSVLNKQQNYNQ
+161 DVLSILNKEQNYNQ
-175 IVIYPSA
+175 IIIYPSS

-188 ADEISSAISIANAQK
+188 ADEICSAINKANAHQI
-203 MVDVLILCRGGGSIE
+203 VDVLILCRGGGSIE

-228 VHAIA
+228 VQAIA
-233 QSSLP
+233 QSRLP

-268 VIHEKLNK
+268 VIQDRLSK
-276 LDEYFEYYLSN
+276 LDEFFEHYLST
-287 LQKNIS
+287 LQKNIT
-293 NLLKNKNQELDFLEK
+293 NLLKNKNQELDYLEK
-308 RMVSPK
+308 RIVSPK

-325 SLRKQFTTILKNQFF
+325 SLKKQFITLLRKEFLA
-340 NAEKEI
+340 AEKEI
-346 DILRKR
+346 NSLHKR

-361 RAEDK
+361 QAEEK
-366 IKNAKKDLYFTALR
+366 IKNYKKALLSNVFR
-380 SINEQQSKINFI
+380 IIKEHQSKINFI

-413 NGTDVV
+413 NKNDVV
-419 KDSDKV
+419 KDSNKV
-425 DLNDTL
+425 NLNDTL

-436 SGTLLVQ
+436 SGALLVQ